1 MSIKAVIF
9 DMDGTLIDS
18 ELHWVTA
25 ETEFLNKY
33 NIRLTPEHAQKV
45 TGRSLHES
53 VALLKEE
60 FGLTATVEELL
71 TEKNRASETIYTY
84 KAKALPGATELI
96 MAVKKFGKKSAI
108 ASGSSIDRITMI
120 VDRMG
125 WQGKFDEIISSD
137 HVNYIGKPDP
147 AIYRYTLDL
156 LELKPEECVV
166 IEDSVNGV
174 LSAKGAGIPCVAV
187 VNEKWSRGDFSL
199 ADAIVPTLTDPRL
212 YGLLG
217 LI

>member
-1 MSIKAVIF
+1 
-9 DMDGTLIDS
+9 MDGTLIDS

-33 NIRLTPEHAQKV
+33 NILLTPEHAQKV

-60 FGLTATVEELL
+60 FGLNASVEELL

-84 KAKALPGATELI
+84 KAQALPGATELI
-96 MAVKKFGKKSAI
+96 TAVKKVGKKSAI

-120 VDRMG
+120 VERMG
-125 WQGKFDEIISSD
+125 WQGKIDELVSSD

-174 LSAKGAGIPCVAV
+174 LSAKGAGIPCIAV
-187 VNEKWSRGDFSL
+187 INEKWSKGDFSL
-199 ADAIVPTLTDPRL
+199 ADASVPTLTDPRL

-217 LI
+217 LV